1 MTDPEQKIY
10 QLLEIRPASSREEMI
25 EGVLDRLK
33 EKGAK
38 ARAAGFSHGD
48 YEGNEQQLPAMFIV
62 NEDGIVEYANYAK
75 NIMDMP
81 TVDEVLNIL

>member
-38 ARAAGFSHGD
+38 AREAGFSHGD